1 MTYDFVIIGGG
12 IAGASAGFALA
23 GSSRVL
29 VIEREQQFGYH
40 TTGRSAAVYLKSH
53 GPEVIRALASGSQD
67 FFLNPPAGFAEYA
80 LLRPRGMLFVGRA
93 DQLPDLERTA
103 ALCARFVSG
112 VRRLDFAEARA
123 MVPVLRE
130 DYVAG
135 AVLDPEAMDI
145 DVHAVHQ
152 GFLRGVRE
160 RGGTTLTG
168 GELLRLRYADGA
180 WTAETSAG
188 TFTTQVVI
196 NAAGAWCDKVAAI
209 AGAAPVGLMP
219 KRRTAF
225 VFDPPP
231 GTAVDAWPM
240 IDDVGEAFYFKPDAG
255 RILASP
261 ADETPME
268 PCDVY
273 PDDVD
278 VAIAVE
284 RIQKAARLPVT
295 HINRKWA
302 GLRSFVADGCPVV
315 GYDPRIAGFFWLAG
329 QGGYGIETSPAMGRL
344 SASLALNQGVPQDL
358 AALGVRAEVLSPERL
373 VRGPEPHG

>member
-12 IAGASAGFALA
+12 IAGASAGFELA
-23 GSSRVL
+23 RSSRVL
-29 VIEREQQFGYH
+29 LIEREQQFGYH

-53 GPEVIRALASGSQD
+53 GPEVIRALASGSQN
-67 FFLNPPAGFAEYA
+67 FFLNPPDGFSEYP
-80 LLRPRGMLFVGRA
+80 LLRPRGMLFVGRT
-93 DQLPDLERTA
+93 DQIPDLERTA
-103 ALCARFVSG
+103 ALCARFVRG

-152 GFLRGVRE
+152 GFLRGLRT

-168 GELLRLRYADGA
+168 AELLGLRYAGGTWA
-180 WTAETSAG
+180 AETSAG
-188 TFTTQVVI
+188 TFAARIVI
-196 NAAGAWCDKVAAI
+196 NAAGAWCDKVGAI
-209 AGAAPVGLMP
+209 AGAAPVGLTP

-225 VFDPPP
+225 VFDPPS
-231 GTAVDAWPM
+231 GTVADGWPM
-240 IDDVGEAFYFKPDAG
+240 IDDVGESFYFKPDAG

-268 PCDVY
+268 PCDVF
-273 PDDVD
+273 PDDLD
-278 VAIAVE
+278 VAVAVE

-315 GYDPRIAGFFWLAG
+315 GYDPRVAGFFWLAG

-373 VRGPEPHG
+373 MRGPKPRA

>member
-12 IAGASAGFALA
+12 IAGASSGFELA
-23 GSSRVL
+23 RSSRVL
-29 VIEREQQFGYH
+29 LIEREQQFGYH

-67 FFLNPPAGFAEYA
+67 FFLNPPDGFAEYS
-80 LLRPRGMLFVGRA
+80 LLRPRGMLFVGRT
-93 DQLPDLERTA
+93 DQIPDLERTA
-103 ALCARFVSG
+103 ALCARFVNG
-112 VRRLDFAEARA
+112 VRRLDFDEAHA

-152 GFLRGVRE
+152 GFLHGLRE
-160 RGGTTLTG
+160 RGGTTLTAT
-168 GELLRLRYADGA
+168 ELLGLKYSGGA

-188 TFTTQVVI
+188 TFAAPVVVD
-196 NAAGAWCDKVAAI
+196 AAGAWCDRVAAV
-209 AGAAPVGLMP
+209 AGATPVGLTP

-231 GTAVDAWPM
+231 GTAVDSWPM
-240 IDDVGEAFYFKPDAG
+240 IDDVGESFYFKPDAG

-268 PCDVY
+268 PCDVH
-273 PDDVD
+273 PDDLD

-302 GLRSFVADGCPVV
+302 GLRSFVDDGCPVV

-344 SASLALNQGVPQDL
+344 SASLALNQGVPRDL
-358 AALGVRAEVLSPERL
+358 AALGVRAELVSPERL
-373 VRGPEPHG
+373 VRGPAPRA

>member
-1 MTYDFVIIGGG
+1 MVTYDFVIVGGG
-12 IAGASAGFALA
+12 IAGASAGYELA
-23 GSSRVL
+23 RSSRVL
-29 VIEREQQFGYH
+29 LIERENQFGYH

-53 GPEVIRALASGSQD
+53 GPEVIRALASGSKD
-67 FFLNPPAGFAEYA
+67 FFLNPPEGFAEYP
-80 LLRPRGMLFVGRA
+80 LLRPRGMLFVGRRDQIA
-93 DQLPDLERTA
+93 DLDRTEEQ
-103 ALCARFVSG
+103 CARFVSG
-112 VRRLDFAEARA
+112 VRRLDFSAACA

-152 GFLRGVRE
+152 GFLRGLRA

-168 GELLRLRYADGA
+168 AELVELKYTGHA
-180 WTAETSAG
+180 WTVVTSTD
-188 TFTTQVVI
+188 TFAAPVI
-196 NAAGAWCDKVAAI
+196 VNAAGAWCDRVAAI
-209 AGAAPVGLMP
+209 AGAKPIGLIP

-225 VFDPPP
+225 VFEPPP
-231 GTAVDAWPM
+231 GTVVESWPM
-240 IDDVGEAFYFKPDAG
+240 IDDVGESFYFKPDAG

-284 RIQKAARLPVT
+284 RIQKAARLPIA
-295 HINRKWA
+295 HISRKWA

-315 GYDPRIAGFFWLAG
+315 GYDPRTEGFFWLAG

-344 SASLALNQGVPQDL
+344 AASLALNRGVPGDL
-358 AALGVRAEVLSPERL
+358 AGLGVRAETVSPERL
-373 VRGPEPHG
+373 ASK

>member
-1 MTYDFVIIGGG
+1 MVTYDVVIVGGG
-12 IAGASAGFALA
+12 IAGASAGFELA
-23 GSSRVL
+23 RTSRVL
-29 VIEREQQFGYH
+29 LIERETQFGYH

-67 FFLNPPAGFAEYA
+67 FFLNPPEGFAEFP
-80 LLRPRGMLFVGRA
+80 LLRPRGMLFVGRTDQIA
-93 DQLPDLERTA
+93 DLDRTA
-103 ALCARFVSG
+103 EQCARFVRG
-112 VRRLDFAEARA
+112 IRRLDFGEARA

-152 GFLRGVRE
+152 GFLRGLRA
-160 RGGTTLTG
+160 RGGTSLTG
-168 GELLRLRYADGA
+168 TELIELRRNDNHFNIV
-180 WTAETSAG
+180 TSAG
-188 TFTTQVVI
+188 TFAAPVVI
-196 NAAGAWCDKVAAI
+196 NAAGAWCDRVAAI
-209 AGAAPVGLMP
+209 AGASPIGLTP

-225 VFDPPP
+225 VFEPPA
-231 GTAVDAWPM
+231 GIAVDAWPM
-240 IDDVGEAFYFKPDAG
+240 IDDVGESFYFKPDAG

-268 PCDVY
+268 PCDVH
-273 PDDVD
+273 PDDLD

-284 RIQKAARLPVT
+284 RIQRAARLPVT

-315 GYDPRIAGFFWLAG
+315 GYDPRVAGFFWLAG

-344 SASLALNQGVPQDL
+344 SASLVLGRGVPDDL
-358 AALGVRAEVLSPERL
+358 LALGVRAETVAPKRFLP
-373 VRGPEPHG
+373 